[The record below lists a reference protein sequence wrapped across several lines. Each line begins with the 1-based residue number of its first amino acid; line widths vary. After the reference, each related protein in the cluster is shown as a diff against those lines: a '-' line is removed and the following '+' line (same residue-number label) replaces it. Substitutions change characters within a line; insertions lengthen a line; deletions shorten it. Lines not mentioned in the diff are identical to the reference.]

1 MKLSRV
7 NYIFLLIT
15 AVACCRPANIE
26 PDEVQLP
33 AFTSEPTVF
42 SLAEGLLN
50 DASGIT
56 DAVKFENSVWVHN
69 DHDPHLY
76 LVSYEGQL
84 LKKFPLDV
92 YVRDWEDI
100 ASGPGPESNVNY
112 IYIAETGDN
121 DEVFPEYYIYRFPEP
136 GQNQDRIDHFET
148 IPFKYPEGKSYDVET
163 LLLDPHTRD
172 LYLVTKRQLTQAH
185 VFRLPYPQKTG
196 ESNIAEL
203 VTSIPYGMLTS
214 GSISPDGKEILLKSY
229 TNIFYWKVREGESI
243 PAALSR
249 PHDMLPPYILEP
261 QGEAIAFDK
270 NAGGYFTISEKGSS
284 PGPVKL
290 YYYRKIKD

>member
-1 MKLSRV
+1 MKLSSTG
-7 NYIFLLIT
+7 YLFLLI
-15 AVACCRPANIE
+15 AVVACCRPDNVE

-50 DASGIT
+50 DASGIV
-56 DAVKFENSVWVHN
+56 DAINFQNSVWVHN

-84 LKKFPLDV
+84 LRKIPFAGFA
-92 YVRDWEDI
+92 RDWEDI
-100 ASGPGPESNVNY
+100 ASGPGPEDNVNY
-112 IYIAETGDN
+112 VYIAETGDN
-121 DEVFPEYYIYRFPEP
+121 NEVFPEYYIYRFPEP
-136 GQNQDRIDHFET
+136 GQNQEQIDHFDT
-148 IPFKYPEGKSYDVET
+148 IPFAYPDGKSYDVET

-172 LYLVTKRQLTQAH
+172 LYLITKRQLTQAH

-196 ESNIAEL
+196 EKNTAEL
-203 VTSIPYGMLTS
+203 VSSIPYGMLTS
-214 GSISPDGKEILLKSY
+214 GSISRDGREILLKSY

-243 PAALSR
+243 PAALGR
-249 PHDMLPPYILEP
+249 PHDMLAPYTLEP

-270 NAGGYFTISEKGSS
+270 NAGGYFTISEKGNS
-284 PGPVKL
+284 PEPVKL
-290 YYYRKIKD
+290 YYYRKIAE

>member
-7 NYIFLLIT
+7 NYIFLLT
-15 AVACCRPANIE
+15 AAFACCRPANVD
-26 PDEVQLP
+26 PGGVQLP
-33 AFTSEPTVF
+33 EFTSEPTVF
-42 SLAEGLLN
+42 PLAHGLLN

-56 DAVKFENSVWVHN
+56 DAVGFENSVWVHN

-76 LVSYEGQL
+76 LISYDGHL
-84 LKKFPLDV
+84 LKQLPFNA
-92 YVRDWEDI
+92 YARDWEDM

-121 DEVFPEYYIYRFPEP
+121 DEVFPEYYIYRFREP
-136 GQNQDRIDHFET
+136 GQDQERIDHFET
-148 IPFKYPEGKSYDVET
+148 IPFKYPDGKSYDVET

-172 LYLVTKRQLTQAH
+172 LYLVTKRLLTQAH

-196 ESNIAEL
+196 ESNTAEL

-214 GSISPDGKEILLKSY
+214 GSISRDGREILLKSY
-229 TNIFYWKVREGESI
+229 TNIFYWKVRDGESI
-243 PAALSR
+243 AAALGR
-249 PHDMLPPYILEP
+249 PHDMLPPYRLEP

-284 PGPVKL
+284 PEPVKL